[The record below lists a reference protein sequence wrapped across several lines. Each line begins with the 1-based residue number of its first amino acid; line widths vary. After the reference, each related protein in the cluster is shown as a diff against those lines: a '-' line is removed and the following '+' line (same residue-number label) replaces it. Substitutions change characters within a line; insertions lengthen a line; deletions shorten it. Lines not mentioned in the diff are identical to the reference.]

1 MPDSLENRI
10 VELLEMLGGSRSI
23 EFLCMAISDSDQ
35 GDIAIEVLKL
45 CQAGML
51 IADRGGIRLDND
63 DINTPNQENA
73 ASSEPPLTL
82 SLTDISDLDSLHQ
95 LAHAEAAVY
104 ATDPIVLLGL
114 STRSS
119 NAIDRLGA
127 TNLAELIARLP
138 LLKDQQGIGKTS
150 IDEVEQAL
158 LKVAIPIEAALAP
171 NVSSLLTKA
180 SQSSHFVFGEFGEL
194 YTLSPAT
201 PSQDSTVIE
210 VAASTQHPIAELPL
224 RDAAL
229 RRLRANHVMTVE
241 DLIELGPD
249 GLRERP
255 RVGEKLVYE
264 VQDALSS
271 YCAGLGITLGGWGDD
286 VIPAFNLNDYLDS
299 LDQKTRS
306 AVNILLAKCRQS
318 SYPVFAPSLV
328 VLSSLRAHKEL
339 AASDKSPDEVAEKL
353 FSDLESSEALLPCL
367 EHELGRLC
375 ASSAS
380 PDAKTSVPEGPHW
393 LTAAKSLSEHRTG
406 LSLDEQNLTMSLEM
420 PTAEE
425 WLRAHPSRDNE
436 IVLGRLYG
444 KTLQELGDHLGLTRS
459 RAQQIVEQVLASM
472 PCVAELKYLP
482 LFEDYLI
489 EEDVFCSL
497 TGLSRSSY
505 GYLSLIAKSR
515 KANRRPLEEALTD
528 SLISDEVKDEI
539 RKVVGNAEEGA
550 KAIETTALN
559 QPPANKQGDS
569 PRLSGVPTNL
579 LVNEAQQSA
588 TLDGRE
594 LPLTE
599 TEFRLLFTLMS
610 AHGRALSRE
619 ELLGAAFGDDSFAD
633 VRTIDG
639 HIKNLR
645 AKLGDDAR
653 NPYWIKT
660 VHGFGYRFGGDSSTE
675 KPESA
680 LSDKSARRFL
690 SADGNSRLTV
700 DVNGHRIY
708 LDESEI
714 TPTITE
720 FNLLIALI
728 GAGSDGSSRE
738 SLGIAIGNDTGTLDT
753 RSVDSHLKN
762 LRKVL
767 KDDARN
773 PSWIETIYGFG
784 YKFIGRELEPEDQTK
799 SDQEIAVKTLEPA
812 CPETPSVPSSEEVD
826 RLIEELTLR
835 SQELNDQMASLGFFQ
850 TREKKAVQREL
861 ASIEARL
868 QKLAGER
875 G

>member
-23 EFLCMAISDSDQ
+23 DFLCMAFSDSDQ
-35 GDIAIEVLKL
+35 GDIAIAVLKL
-45 CQAGML
+45 CQRGRL
-51 IADRGGIRLDND
+51 IADKDSIRLEN
-63 DINTPNQENA
+63 NASALHQGNA
-73 ASSEPPLTL
+73 ASAETPLTL
-82 SLTDISDLDSLHQ
+82 NLTDTSDLDPLRQ
-95 LAHAEAAVY
+95 LTHTEAVVY
-104 ATDPIVLLGL
+104 ATDPIALLGL

-119 NAIDRLGA
+119 NAIERLGA

-158 LKVAIPIEAALAP
+158 SKVAIPIEAALAP
-171 NVSSLLTKA
+171 NVSNLLTKA
-180 SQSSHFVFGEFGEL
+180 SQSNRFIFGEFGEL

-201 PSQDSTVIE
+201 PSQDSTVTVPTADI
-210 VAASTQHPIAELPL
+210 QHPIAELPL
-224 RDAAL
+224 REAAL

-249 GLRERP
+249 GLRARP

-271 YCAGLGITLGGWGDD
+271 YSAEHGISLGGWGDD
-286 VIPAFNLNDYLDS
+286 VIPALDLNDYLDS

-318 SYPVFAPSLV
+318 SYPVFTPSLV
-328 VLSSLRAHKEL
+328 VLSSLRARKEL
-339 AASDKSPDEVAEKL
+339 TASDRSPNDVAEKL

-380 PDAKTSVPEGPHW
+380 PDAKISVPEGPHW

-436 IVLGRLYG
+436 IVLGRLCG

-472 PCVAELKYLP
+472 PCVTELKYLP

-528 SLISDEVKDEI
+528 SLISDEIKDEV

-550 KAIETTALN
+550 KAIETTTLN
-559 QPPANKQGDS
+559 QPLANKQGDA
-569 PRLSGVPTNL
+569 PCLSDVPTNL
-579 LVNEAQQSA
+579 LVDEVQQVA
-588 TLDGRE
+588 ILDGEE
-594 LPLTE
+594 LSLTE
-599 TEFRLLFTLMS
+599 TEFKLLLTLMS

-660 VHGFGYRFGGDSSTE
+660 VHGFGYRFSGDSSIE
-675 KPESA
+675 EPEGA
-680 LSDKSARRFL
+680 LSNKSARKFL

-700 DVNGHRIY
+700 DVNGHRVF

-720 FNLLIALI
+720 FNLLVALI

-738 SLGIAIGNDTGTLDT
+738 SLGVAIGNDAGALDS

-762 LRKVL
+762 LRKAL
-767 KDDARN
+767 RDDARN
-773 PSWIETIYGFG
+773 SSWIETIYGFG
-784 YKFIGRELEPEDQTK
+784 YRFIGRELEPEDQTK
-799 SDQEIAVKTLEPA
+799 SEQEIAVETSGPA
-812 CPETPSVPSSEEVD
+812 CPETPSAPSSEEVD

-835 SQELNDQMASLGFFQ
+835 SQELNEQMASLGFFQ

-868 QKLAGER
+868 QKLTGER

>member
-23 EFLCMAISDSDQ
+23 DFLCMAFSDSDQ
-35 GDIAIEVLKL
+35 GDIAIAVLQL
-45 CQAGML
+45 CQRGRL
-51 IADRGGIRLDND
+51 IADKDGIRLDN
-63 DINTPNQENA
+63 NASALHQENVA
-73 ASSEPPLTL
+73 PSEPTLTL
-82 SLTDISDLDSLHQ
+82 SLTDTSGLDSLHQ
-95 LAHAEAAVY
+95 LTHAEAVVY
-104 ATDPIVLLGL
+104 ATDPIALLGL

-119 NAIDRLGA
+119 NAIEHLGA

-158 LKVAIPIEAALAP
+158 SKVAIPIEAALAP

-180 SQSSHFVFGEFGEL
+180 SQSNRFIFGEFGEL

-201 PSQDSTVIE
+201 PSQDSTVTVPTADI
-210 VAASTQHPIAELPL
+210 QHPIAELPL
-224 RDAAL
+224 REAAL

-249 GLRERP
+249 GLRARP

-264 VQDALSS
+264 VQNALSS
-271 YCAGLGITLGGWGDD
+271 YSAEHGISLGGWGEGAKS
-286 VIPAFNLNDYLDS
+286 AFDLNDYLDS
-299 LDQKTRS
+299 LNQKPRS
-306 AVNILLAKCRQS
+306 AVNILLAKCKQY
-318 SYPVFAPSLV
+318 SYPVFIPSLV
-328 VLSSLRAHKEL
+328 VLSSLRAKKEL
-339 AASDKSPDEVAEKL
+339 ATSGKSPDEVAEKL

-367 EHELGRLC
+367 EHELERLC
-375 ASSAS
+375 AFS
-380 PDAKTSVPEGPHW
+380 PSPETETPVPEGPRW
-393 LTAAKSLSEHRTG
+393 LEAAKSLSEHHAD
-406 LSLDEQNLTMSLEM
+406 LSLDEQNRTISLEM

-459 RAQQIVEQVLASM
+459 RTQQIVEQVLPSM
-472 PCVAELKYLP
+472 PRVAELKYLP
-482 LFEDYLI
+482 LFESYLI

-505 GYLSLIAKSR
+505 GYLSLIAKTR

-528 SLISDEVKDEI
+528 SLISDEIKDEV
-539 RKVVGNAEEGA
+539 RKVVRNAEEGA

-559 QPPANKQGDS
+559 QPPANKQGDA
-569 PRLSGVPTNL
+569 PRLSDVPTSL
-579 LVNEAQQSA
+579 LVDEVQQVA
-588 TLDGRE
+588 ILDGEE
-594 LPLTE
+594 LSLTE
-599 TEFRLLFTLMS
+599 TEFKLLLTLMS

-660 VHGFGYRFGGDSSTE
+660 VHGFGYRFGGDSSIGE
-675 KPESA
+675 PGGA

-690 SADGNSRLTV
+690 SADDNSRLIV
-700 DVNGHRIY
+700 DVNGHRIF

-728 GAGSDGSSRE
+728 DAGSDGSSRE
-738 SLGIAIGNDTGTLDT
+738 NLGIAIGNDAGALDS

-762 LRKVL
+762 LRKAL

-773 PSWIETIYGFG
+773 SSWIETIYGFG
-784 YKFIGRELEPEDQTK
+784 YKFIGRELEPEGQAGSNRD
-799 SDQEIAVKTLEPA
+799 IAAETSEPA
-812 CPETPSVPSSEEVD
+812 CPETPAYPSSEEAD

-835 SQELNDQMASLGFFQ
+835 SQELNNQMTSLGFFQ

-868 QKLAGER
+868 QKLVEER